1 MTKSVFAAIVGRP
14 NVGKSSLLNKLLGE
28 KVAIV
33 SNKPQ
38 TTRNRIMGVVTTGAT
53 QYVFI
58 DTPGL
63 HRPKSRLGSFM
74 VSQAESTVS
83 EVELVI
89 LVTEC
94 EKPIS
99 EIERVFCNNISKNG
113 IPAILVINKIDTLD
127 KKDRL
132 LGKIE
137 QFSVLHNFSAIVPI
151 SAKTGDG
158 IHLLMKEIDLFCI
171 EGPHMFDGD
180 TLTDQP
186 ERTLVAE
193 IIREKILFLLQ
204 DEIPHG
210 TAVMID
216 RLHERQTGGMIDIE
230 ATIICDKESHKGII
244 IGAGGSMMKKIAS
257 LARLDCERF
266 FDTKINLK
274 CWVKVREGWR
284 ESDKQMKNF
293 GFRQE

>member
-1 MTKSVFAAIVGRP
+1 MTKSIFAAIVGRP

-28 KVAIV
+28 KIAIV

-38 TTRNRIMGVVTTGAT
+38 TTRNRIMGILTTDET

-89 LVTEC
+89 LVTEW

-99 EIERVFCNNISKNG
+99 EIERAFCSNISKHN

-137 QFSVLHNFSAIVPI
+137 QFSSLYDFSAVVPI

-158 IHLLMKEIDLFCI
+158 INLLMKEID
-171 EGPHMFDGD
+171 P
-180 TLTDQP
+180 
-186 ERTLVAE
+186 
-193 IIREKILFLLQ
+193 
-204 DEIPHG
+204 
-210 TAVMID
+210 D
-216 RLHERQTGGMIDIE
+216 R
-230 ATIICDKESHKGII
+230 KS
-244 IGAGGSMMKKIAS
+244 
-257 LARLDCERF
+257 
-266 FDTKINLK
+266 
-274 CWVKVREGWR
+274 VV
-284 ESDKQMKNF
+284 
-293 GFRQE
+293 